1 MINED
6 NELEKINRTTTAGM
20 VYNHDQE
27 NE

>member
-1 MINED
+1 MNNED

-27 NE
+27 ND